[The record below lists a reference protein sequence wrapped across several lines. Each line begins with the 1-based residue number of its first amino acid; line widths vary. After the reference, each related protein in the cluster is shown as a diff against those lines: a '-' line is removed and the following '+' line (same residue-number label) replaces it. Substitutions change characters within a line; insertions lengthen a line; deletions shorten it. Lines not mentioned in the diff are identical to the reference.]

1 MFKHV
6 ANEMTLSPRLS
17 DTMVFLCSVIVILK
31 KEFIKVAKFNL
42 QSLTRDHRNH
52 DKMDVIAA
60 NLQVMRCQQAK
71 TLLISSDE
79 MLKARLEEVKKKFN
93 TRHDK
98 FLGTKFTESIRSYFN
113 EHLVFAYAYLY
124 SKDYSTGT
132 GIIHIHIIYDT
143 ITTEDGFSKSV
154 SAGYFEQTVNLN
166 YFNGVLRNPMCFD
179 EGGNYFE
186 EYWLRESAIWSR

>member
-60 NLQVMRCQQAK
+60 NLQVMRCQ
-71 TLLISSDE
+71 
-79 MLKARLEEVKKKFN
+79 
-93 TRHDK
+93 
-98 FLGTKFTESIRSYFN
+98 
-113 EHLVFAYAYLY
+113 
-124 SKDYSTGT
+124 
-132 GIIHIHIIYDT
+132 
-143 ITTEDGFSKSV
+143 
-154 SAGYFEQTVNLN
+154 
-166 YFNGVLRNPMCFD
+166 
-179 EGGNYFE
+179 
-186 EYWLRESAIWSR
+186 